1 MSCAK
6 ASGATSAK
14 GLSKTNLSTL
24 QVYKQKT
31 LCNNVYL
38 LIRIGICGLL
48 DQCHQDAFASR
59 TKMQHGLPEY
69 PPPQGAGHC
78 TRHTS
83 LVWEVIMHS
92 ESSLALAGSTSSHE
106 PCMQAFDQRPRLYR
120 DHAQKWQPPQGNPG
134 GHRPHP
140 KISQQISGQCQMP
153 RKSQTG
159 DFPEQGK
166 PYVEGQDLSLSQRAY
181 DSPSIHEGQNGMFT
195 AKPL

>member
-1 MSCAK
+1 
-6 ASGATSAK
+6 
-14 GLSKTNLSTL
+14 
-24 QVYKQKT
+24 
-31 LCNNVYL
+31 
-38 LIRIGICGLL
+38 
-48 DQCHQDAFASR
+48 
-59 TKMQHGLPEY
+59 MQHGLPEY

-92 ESSLALAGSTSSHE
+92 ASSLALAGSTSSHE

-120 DHAQKWQPPQGNPG
+120 DHAQKWQPPHGNPG

-140 KISQQISGQCQMP
+140 TISQQISGQCQMP

-181 DSPSIHEGQNGMFT
+181 DYANSQDACEDQGSGASSSKDRPSAASPTAGAACDDEFLASQSGDVGDEDFDFDETTQNFS
-195 AKPL
+195 K